1 MSLTY
6 KDISEILKIIDS
18 SNCDELVLEVGDTK
32 LVVQRNGGG
41 ATSTAAAAA
50 VAAKAA
56 ASPEIATAPATSDAM
71 AKTPTGISAT
81 AQGTEVR
88 APMVGTFYR
97 KPSPADPDFVE
108 AGQTV
113 KKGDPL
119 CLIEVM
125 KLYTT
130 IESPINGTVAAI
142 GADDAALVAHDQVL
156 FVIEPT

>member
-18 SNCDELVLEVGDTK
+18 SNCEELVLEVGDTK
-32 LVVQRNGGG
+32 LVVQRNGAG
-41 ATSTAAAAA
+41 ASTPLATAAAPVAA
-50 VAAKAA
+50 VEQPETPTVTKAE
-56 ASPEIATAPATSDAM
+56 PTAPALQ
-71 AKTPTGISAT
+71 ISAST
-81 AQGTEVR
+81 QGEEVR

-97 KPSPADPDFVE
+97 KPSPAEPAFVDE
-108 AGQTV
+108 GQTV
-113 KKGDPL
+113 RKGDPL

-130 IESPINGTVAAI
+130 IEAPIDGVVAAI
-142 GADDAALVAHDQVL
+142 GAEDTALVAHNQIL

>member
-18 SNCDELVLEVGDTK
+18 SSCEELVLEVGDTK

-41 ATSTAAAAA
+41 HPVTNIGAITETTAPQNAKPTEPTTARNDTAATAPN
-50 VAAKAA
+50 A
-56 ASPEIATAPATSDAM
+56 ASP
-71 AKTPTGISAT
+71 TGI
-81 AQGTEVR
+81 EVR
-88 APMVGTFYR
+88 APMVGTFYQ
-97 KPSPADPDFVE
+97 KPSPAEPAFVE
-108 AGQTV
+108 EGQAV
-113 KKGDPL
+113 EKGDPL

-130 IESPINGTVAAI
+130 IEAPIDGTVASI
-142 GADDAALVAHDQVL
+142 GATDVELVAHDQVL